1 MNFSHV
7 NPEGR
12 SPISDLRSPKP
23 GAILWFTGLSG
34 SGKSTL
40 SQRLGCELAA
50 LGLQTYVLDGD
61 KVRTG
66 LNRDLGFSHADR
78 TENIRRI
85 AEVARLMADAGVVV
99 IVAFISPYR
108 DDRQR
113 ARQIA
118 HDGGFDFIEIFVD
131 TPLEVCEQ
139 RDPKGLYRKAR
150 AGEIKDF
157 TGVTA
162 PYEPPLEA
170 EIAVHPDRQTVDESI
185 AQLIAAVRAR
195 LKCGSAT

>member
-1 MNFSHV
+1 MTSASPARV
-7 NPEGR
+7 PERR
-12 SPISDLRSPKP
+12 SR

-40 SQRLGCELAA
+40 SQLLSRELGE

-85 AEVARLMADAGVVV
+85 AEVARLMADAGVIV

-108 DDRQR
+108 DDRLR
-113 ARQIA
+113 AREIA
-118 HDGGFDFIEIFVD
+118 QTGGFPFLEIYLA
-131 TPLEVCEQ
+131 TPLEVCES
-139 RDPKGLYRKAR
+139 RDPKGLYRRAR
-150 AGEIKDF
+150 AGEIQDF
-157 TGVTA
+157 TGISA
-162 PYEPPLEA
+162 PYEPPLEP
-170 EIAVHPDRQTVDESI
+170 EILIETHRETREVSI
-185 AQLIAAVRAR
+185 ARVIER
-195 LKCGSAT
+195 LQSHLEI

>member
-1 MNFSHV
+1 MKNT
-7 NPEGR
+7 
-12 SPISDLRSPKP
+12 
-23 GAILWFTGLSG
+23 GAIIWFTGLSG

-40 SQRLGCELAA
+40 SQRLGRELSG

-108 DDRQR
+108 EDRQR
-113 ARQIA
+113 ARKIA

-131 TPLEVCEQ
+131 TPLAVCEE

-150 AGEIKDF
+150 AGEIREF
-157 TGVTA
+157 TGVSA

-170 EIAVHPDRQTVDESI
+170 EITVHPDRETVDECI
-185 AQLIAAVRAR
+185 AQIIATVGAR
-195 LKCGSAT
+195 LSRGPLA

>member
-1 MNFSHV
+1 MKH
-7 NPEGR
+7 
-12 SPISDLRSPKP
+12 

-40 SQRLGCELAA
+40 SQRLGRELST
-50 LGLQTYVLDGD
+50 LGVQTYVLDGD

-113 ARQIA
+113 ARTIA
-118 HDGGFDFIEIFVD
+118 NEGGFDFVEIFVD
-131 TPLEVCEQ
+131 TPLEVCEA

-150 AGEIKDF
+150 TGEITDF

-162 PYEPPLEA
+162 PYERPIDP
-170 EIAVHPDRQTVDESI
+170 EIVVQPACQSIDESVGQI
-185 AQLIAAVRAR
+185 VAAIRPRFGTGKVW
-195 LKCGSAT
+195 LKPL

>member
-1 MNFSHV
+1 MTH
-7 NPEGR
+7 
-12 SPISDLRSPKP
+12 P

-40 SQRLGCELAA
+40 SQRLGRELAA
-50 LGLQTYVLDGD
+50 LGMRTYVLDGD

-66 LNRDLGFSHADR
+66 LNRDLGFNHADR

-85 AEVARLMADAGVVV
+85 AEVARLMADAGVIV

-108 DDRQR
+108 EDRER
-113 ARQIA
+113 ARTIA
-118 HDGGFDFIEIFVD
+118 NDGGFDFLEIFVD
-131 TPLEVCEQ
+131 TPLEVCEA

-150 AGEIKDF
+150 AGEIADF

-162 PYEPPLEA
+162 PYEPPTAPEV
-170 EIAVHPDRQTVDESI
+170 AVQPARQSIEESL
-185 AQLIAAVRAR
+185 AQIVAAVRPR
-195 LKCGSAT
+195 LA

>member
-1 MNFSHV
+1 MEES
-7 NPEGR
+7 R
-12 SPISDLRSPKP
+12 

-40 SQRLGCELAA
+40 SQQLGRELGAR
-50 LGLQTYVLDGD
+50 GLRTYVLDGD

-85 AEVARLMADAGVVV
+85 AEVARLMADAGVIV

-113 ARQIA
+113 ARNIA
-118 HDGGFDFIEIFVD
+118 NEGGFDFIEVFVD
-131 TPLEVCEQ
+131 TPLAVCER
-139 RDPKGLYRKAR
+139 RDPKGLYRRAR
-150 AGEIKDF
+150 AGQIAEF
-157 TGVTA
+157 TGITA
-162 PYEPPLEA
+162 PYEPPLEP
-170 EIAVHPDRQTVDESI
+170 EITLHPDCQSI
-185 AQLIAAVRAR
+185 AESVEQLVAAVLPR
-195 LKCGSAT
+195 LGRGDLS